1 MPWNCSTRGD
11 PATAERDE
19 TQRGR
24 EGESGDDDEEED
36 PVLKNADEA
45 EVKESCT
52 RRKSQADLVTVHPRP
67 SNDYLR
73 L

>member
-1 MPWNCSTRGD
+1 MRHS
-11 PATAERDE
+11 EK
-19 TQRGR
+19 GR
-24 EGESGDDDEEED
+24 GESEDDDKGGD

-45 EVKESCT
+45 EVKENCT

-67 SNDYLR
+67 SNSYLR